1 MKRAWK
7 DTVFK
12 KPSEACI
19 QIIRHVLLVSILA
32 LNVFVSSA
40 FAQFTN
46 EDAPELLTQPLDT
59 SQRDFTN
66 WEYTIGGFQVSW
78 QGNDNSD
85 AQLVISS
92 LAQPQQTQWQSL
104 PGSGFVLAAIASV
117 DAHPGTGYSHMQEQ
131 VDAYCSDQSVSSA
144 VSSSDAL
151 SIAGTLSCAGFGAI
165 DYSLKLS
172 QVGEG
177 QLQFDLTIDSDVVG
191 RTGLLFTSRAEER
204 VFGFGEQY
212 SAFDFKGRRIP
223 IMVDEQGL
231 SRGAQPL
238 TDWFDSRSVSAAGEW
253 YSTYAPIPHFIT
265 TDIRSLMLENAEFST
280 IDLRND
286 NQIAMEVYSN
296 KLVARLIVGDSPL
309 DLIEH
314 FTTYSGRMRALPE
327 WSTKGLILGIQ
338 GGSDR
343 ILEAASS
350 LQDENAILSAMWMQD
365 WEGKRQVAQGSRL
378 WWNWELDE
386 VRYNRWSDMVGAL
399 QSDGIRVM
407 GYINPYVHELEEA
420 GKEYFRRNLS
430 QEALQQDF
438 LIRRK
443 DGSLATTGGANFLAY
458 VVDVTNPAAREWL
471 KDVIKT
477 ELIGAGLSGWMADFG
492 EALPLDAQLYSGE
505 SPTEA
510 HNRYPEYWATL
521 NREAIEEA
529 GMEDEAVF
537 FMRAAFTRSPGASTL
552 FWAGDQASNWDN
564 YDGIK
569 TAVTA
574 MLTSGISGFA
584 FNHSDVGGWL
594 ALDGDARGA
603 PASIRRTKELML
615 RWIELGAFQSIFRTH
630 EGLRPDWSHQFD
642 TDQET
647 LTHIARFSNI
657 YNAWHDYRRTLV
669 DEAAEKGWPVVR
681 HPFLLY
687 PNEQSFWTLSYQQYT
702 IGSEL
707 WFAPVLDEGVNE
719 VSIRLPAGTWIHA
732 FTGQQY
738 HSEGA
743 HLALTIPAPIGT
755 PAVVYRQGSIVGEHF
770 RQKMIDSKLIEVR

>member
-1 MKRAWK
+1 MAR
-7 DTVFK
+7 TRVY
-12 KPSEACI
+12 
-19 QIIRHVLLVSILA
+19 RHVLLVSILA
-32 LNVFVSSA
+32 LDLFSVSA

-46 EDAPELLTQPLDT
+46 EDAPPLLAQPLGAAQTNLT
-59 SQRDFTN
+59 S
-66 WEYTIGGFQVSW
+66 WEYAIGDFRVSW
-78 QGNDNSD
+78 QGNNSRD

-92 LAQPQQTQWQSL
+92 LAQPQRSYWQSL

-117 DAHPGTGYSHMQEQ
+117 GAQPGTGYSHMQEQ
-131 VDAYCSDQSVSSA
+131 VETRCSDQTVGN
-144 VSSSDAL
+144 VESSDDSL
-151 SIAGTLSCAGFGAI
+151 SIMGSLSCANFGEVA
-165 DYSLKLS
+165 YTLKLS
-172 QVGEG
+172 EVNKG
-177 QLQFDLTIDSDVVG
+177 QLQFDVAIESG
-191 RTGLLFTSRAEER
+191 AIGQTGLLFTSHTEER
-204 VFGFGEQY
+204 IFGFGEQY
-212 SAFDFKGRRIP
+212 SSFNFKGRRIP

-238 TDWFDSRSVSAAGEW
+238 TDWFESRNVNAAGEW

-286 NQIAMEVYSN
+286 EQIGMQVYSSN
-296 KLVARLIVGDSPL
+296 LVARLIVGDTPL
-309 DLIEH
+309 DLIER

-338 GGSDR
+338 GGTDR
-343 ILEAASS
+343 ILQAASS
-350 LQDENAILSAMWMQD
+350 LQDENANLSAMWMQD

-399 QSDGIRVM
+399 ESDGIRVM

-430 QEALQQDF
+430 QEALQQNF

-529 GMEDEAVF
+529 GMADEAVF

-574 MLTSGISGFA
+574 MLTSGVSGFA

-594 ALDGDARGA
+594 ALDGDVLGA

-647 LTHIARFSNI
+647 LAHIARFSNI
-657 YNAWHDYRRTLV
+657 YNSWHDYRRTLV
-669 DEAAEKGWPVVR
+669 DEAASKGWPVVR
-681 HPFLLY
+681 HPFLHY
-687 PNEQSFWTLSYQQYT
+687 PEQASFWDLSYQQYM

-707 WFAPVLDEGVNE
+707 WFAPVLDEGVVE
-719 VSIRLPAGTWIHA
+719 VDIRLPAGNYIHV
-732 FTGQQY
+732 FTGKRY
-738 HSEGA
+738 ASEGA
-743 HLALTIPAPIGT
+743 DKPLTIPAPIGT
-755 PAVVYRQGSIVGEHF
+755 PAVLYLEGSEIGQQF
-770 RQKMIDSKLIEVR
+770 RENLLTRNLL